1 MSETSLIMP
10 VKNLINDSY
19 SRDISVKVRTN
30 QQIKRINGK
39 YIGSFT
45 PFGYLKNPDNKNK
58 LVVDEKAAIT
68 VNDIF

>member
-1 MSETSLIMP
+1 MP

-30 QQIKRINGK
+30 QQIKRINGG

-45 PFGYLKNPDNKNK
+45 PFGYLKYSDNKNK
-58 LVVDEKAAIT
+58 SVVDEKAAIT